1 MKFQS
6 LVLFLLVLLV
16 SMAMNQAIP
25 GGYTPIKNIND
36 PYVIEIARFAV
47 TEHNK
52 GLRTKLHF
60 MKVIRGESQVVA
72 GINYRLKLS
81 ASYGSSS
88 RVDPYVAEVL
98 DRPQQHFRN
107 LTSFSPVN

>member
-16 SMAMNQAIP
+16 SMAKNQALP

-36 PYVIEIARFAV
+36 PYVIEIAQFAV
-47 TEHNK
+47 TEYNK
-52 GLRTKLHF
+52 RGHKLHF
-60 MKVIRGESQVVA
+60 NKVISGESQVVA

-81 ASYGSSS
+81 AYDSSPERS
-88 RVDPYVAEVL
+88 SPFVAIVY
-98 DRPQQHFRN
+98 DSPQHIRN